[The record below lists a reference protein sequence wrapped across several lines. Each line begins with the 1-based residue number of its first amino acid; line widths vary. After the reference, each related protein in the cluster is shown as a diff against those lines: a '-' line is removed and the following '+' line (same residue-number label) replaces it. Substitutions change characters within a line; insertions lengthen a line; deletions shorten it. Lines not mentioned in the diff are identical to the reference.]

1 MVHHIEDP
9 HNVIEIGETAH
20 VDSRP
25 APTPPAAAGPRWK
38 SVNMHNFRSKELEM
52 SLRNKSGVGRRVAR
66 KRAWADFCGTMLAIN
81 CYVQADGGNPP
92 EIQPPGGL
100 DGREDEDRGTK
111 RRRVEVNVEK
121 STVGQQL
128 QLAKGDIRKLWGA
141 PDDNG

>member
-1 MVHHIEDP
+1 
-9 HNVIEIGETAH
+9 
-20 VDSRP
+20 
-25 APTPPAAAGPRWK
+25 
-38 SVNMHNFRSKELEM
+38 
-52 SLRNKSGVGRRVAR
+52 
-66 KRAWADFCGTMLAIN
+66 MLAIN